1 MLIHAHTVMYALKN
15 ICFKASLIALKHDTC
30 NKNNMFSNK
39 LFQKCCMEIQIT
51 FSIKI
56 VFSQRVYCVNILFS
70 FVHDKLFLEKR
81 TLFSVL
87 HFYSV

>member
-1 MLIHAHTVMYALKN
+1 MYSHVTLHITRMLIHAHTVMYALKN

-51 FSIKI
+51 FFK
-56 VFSQRVYCVNILFS
+56 
-70 FVHDKLFLEKR
+70 
-81 TLFSVL
+81 
-87 HFYSV
+87 